1 MSENIEDLESHEGVD
16 PIYDIHWEAWVDAY
30 DNDSIES
37 LQDIIREEDEQLAE
51 FGIEPEQKYSP
62 PIKTIMTPFG
72 ILPLT
77 EDSLASK
84 SFKFWVGHSNFKLLD
99 SFYEL
104 IESCEGVESVDIM
117 TPYRFR
123 IAVGKMFQDRD
134 VMYNVKLK
142 LTCWMVEN
150 ERTEQ

>member
-62 PIKTIMTPFG
+62 PIKTIMTPKQND
-72 ILPLT
+72 PPKRV
-77 EDSLASK
+77 ASGTDK
-84 SFKFWVGHSNFKLLD
+84 HDNMLYV
-99 SFYEL
+99 
-104 IESCEGVESVDIM
+104 
-117 TPYRFR
+117 
-123 IAVGKMFQDRD
+123 
-134 VMYNVKLK
+134 
-142 LTCWMVEN
+142 
-150 ERTEQ
+150 